1 MKDRDS
7 YKAMLGS
14 TVLGSVT
21 YSDKTQSLTLINHS
35 TALHRKVL
43 LLGYSKKASH
53 HDVIGQFEM
62 EQYSMCLPGRV
73 ASWEVCYWTAA

>member
-1 MKDRDS
+1 
-7 YKAMLGS
+7 MLGS

-21 YSDKTQSLTLINHS
+21 YSDRTQSLTLINHS

-53 HDVIGQFEM
+53 HDVIGQFGM
-62 EQYSMCLPGRV
+62 QISVGNDINAGRSKNIMV
-73 ASWEVCYWTAA
+73 MVCRVGTV